1 MKSNTSYSIKVAAL
15 AAVLLAAAGC
25 SDDSVKGV
33 KLNCETGLVVCGNMC
48 CDGTCNDG
56 VCTPSGGGG
65 GEDELCPKGLNE
77 CRGACV
83 DYKTAHNNVRRM
95 RVLPG
100 WKSVTAH
107 ASIKRSMPR
116 TAVRVGTCAAGMR
129 IVPMAGVSV
138 RTATATATMI

>member
-56 VCTPSGGGG
+56 VCTPSGSGE
-65 GEDELCPKGLNE
+65 EDELCPKGLNE

-83 DYKTAHNNVRRM
+83 DYKTAHNNCGSCGHVCE
-95 RVLPG
+95 PNE
-100 WKSVTAH
+100 
-107 ASIKRSMPR
+107 
-116 TAVRVGTCAAGMR
+116 TCAEGQCKANACPSGMEVCNGACVNKK
-129 IVPMAGVSV
+129 IDAENCG
-138 RTATATATMI
+138 TI

>member
-1 MKSNTSYSIKVAAL
+1 MKPVSSSAEICAVTARVTMACVRRPVAA
-15 AAVLLAAAGC
+15 AERMNSAPKGSTSAAAHV
-25 SDDSVKGV
+25 SITKRRITTVVRAAMSVNPTKRV
-33 KLNCETGLVVCGNMC
+33 Q
-48 CDGTCNDG
+48 
-56 VCTPSGGGG
+56 
-65 GEDELCPKGLNE
+65 
-77 CRGACV
+77 RA
-83 DYKTAHNNVRRM
+83 NVRRM

-129 IVPMAGVSV
+129 IVPMAGASV